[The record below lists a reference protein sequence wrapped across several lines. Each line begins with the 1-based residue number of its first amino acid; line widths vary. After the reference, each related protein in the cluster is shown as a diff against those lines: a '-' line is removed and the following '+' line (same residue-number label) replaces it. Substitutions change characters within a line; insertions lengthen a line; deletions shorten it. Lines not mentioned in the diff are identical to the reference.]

1 MKKYDIIYADPPWKY
16 ESKYGSDMKKITD
29 YYPVMTLKQIQQ
41 LPVKEIAKDTAL
53 LFIWVTDSH
62 LPEGIEVI
70 KSWGF
75 KYKTVAFN
83 WIKKTKKGNTFVN
96 VAPYTLKSWELCL
109 LGVRGT
115 PVKNLLVNH
124 NIYGLVEAE
133 RTIHSKKPEEVRKR
147 IEAMVG
153 YARNIDKIELFARQ
167 KTPGWDVWGNE
178 VESDII
184 LYPKSSRT

>member
-29 YYPVMTLKQIQQ
+29 HYPVMTLKQIQQ

-83 WIKKTKKGNTFVN
+83 WIKKTNCIIDPIILTILLI
-96 VAPYTLKSWELCL
+96 LKSK
-109 LGVRGT
+109 VYN
-115 PVKNLLVNH
+115 K
-124 NIYGLVEAE
+124 
-133 RTIHSKKPEEVRKR
+133 
-147 IEAMVG
+147 
-153 YARNIDKIELFARQ
+153 
-167 KTPGWDVWGNE
+167 
-178 VESDII
+178 
-184 LYPKSSRT
+184 